1 MTKIKKCLPRVIV
14 GVLLI
19 GITAVMLNRCAGEE
33 TAAKTYRSVSG
44 GEFATQLLA
53 ENSEYQL
60 NWDNESKAVI
70 YKNTQTGDYW
80 SDILYDSFLDGNIT
94 ANGSSPVSITVTNT
108 KTLKWETVSS
118 YSEMQENGNILCKK
132 IDNGIRVT
140 YFFEKYK
147 IAVPVDY
154 TLREDSVLVS
164 VDTSKI
170 LEDGEEY
177 KIVSVM
183 LTPCFCSVANDA
195 ENGSLFVPVGS
206 GAVMFTAEA
215 PEGTRKYSGEIY
227 GADAARQV
235 PKDLVDDEA
244 IRLPVFGAYGG
255 GKGIMGIIEEG
266 AGSAVIEAQAGNE
279 RLGYSNI
286 GATFYM
292 RGYDE
297 FYYTFH
303 GKDKGITQRVN
314 EKISGQKFSLAY
326 YPLLDDDADYNGIA
340 EKYRDYLSEKGNLE
354 KTEVTAG
361 AYSVT
366 FLGGTTVT
374 NSFFGIPTEK
384 TVALTTFSEAQ
395 SVLQELEEK
404 NGIFPVVRM
413 SGYGDRGIMPGTVGG
428 GKKYPSIYG
437 TDKELKDLLE
447 YEKKSLLFMDSEIVQ
462 FSKSSAGFFKS
473 FDTAQTAIN
482 YKAEHFPVSPIRVM
496 DESNPYYIISR
507 QKLFKAAELV
517 LSKAEKYGNQ
527 GICFSSLGSVAF
539 SDYSDEK
546 YINRNH
552 MEEDVSSILSD
563 VKKDGKT
570 AAVAAANDYAACAA
584 DILFDTPD
592 SNGSYTVFDMEIPFY
607 QMVFHSYKPMYTQ
620 AVNLSENSELM
631 VAKAAA
637 FGMGLG
643 YTLSYRYEDRS
654 DELDLYKLYGTVYKD
669 NTDNIYDALVKK
681 QFAEIYEKTC
691 DARIVRYELLSNG
704 VSKTEFSNGLTL
716 YANQQNVGADSP
728 AGALAPYEF
737 RITG

>member
-1 MTKIKKCLPRVIV
+1 MEKNKKEKIKLAVTLAIIIV
-14 GVLLI
+14 AF
-19 GITAVMLNRCAGEE
+19 GIAITIMLKYNQEGEQNMPFNLSE
-33 TAAKTYRSVSG
+33 IIVVSSAEGKTKEENPNNYKWNLNIIQYNDIYIQI
-44 GEFATQLLA
+44 TK
-53 ENSEYQL
+53 NSEY
-60 NWDNESKAVI
+60 
-70 YKNTQTGDYW
+70 
-80 SDILYDSFLDGNIT
+80 
-94 ANGSSPVSITVTNT
+94 
-108 KTLKWETVSS
+108 
-118 YSEMQENGNILCKK
+118 
-132 IDNGIRVT
+132 
-140 YFFEKYK
+140 
-147 IAVPVDY
+147 
-154 TLREDSVLVS
+154 
-164 VDTSKI
+164 
-170 LEDGEEY
+170 
-177 KIVSVM
+177 
-183 LTPCFCSVANDA
+183 
-195 ENGSLFVPVGS
+195 
-206 GAVMFTAEA
+206 
-215 PEGTRKYSGEIY
+215 
-227 GADAARQV
+227 
-235 PKDLVDDEA
+235 
-244 IRLPVFGAYGG
+244 
-255 GKGIMGIIEEG
+255 
-266 AGSAVIEAQAGNE
+266 
-279 RLGYSNI
+279 
-286 GATFYM
+286 
-292 RGYDE
+292 
-297 FYYTFH
+297 
-303 GKDKGITQRVN
+303 
-314 EKISGQKFSLAY
+314 
-326 YPLLDDDADYNGIA
+326 
-340 EKYRDYLSEKGNLE
+340 
-354 KTEVTAG
+354 
-361 AYSVT
+361 
-366 FLGGTTVT
+366 
-374 NSFFGIPTEK
+374 
-384 TVALTTFSEAQ
+384 
-395 SVLQELEEK
+395 EK
-404 NGIFPVVRM
+404 N
-413 SGYGDRGIMPGTVGG
+413 
-428 GKKYPSIYG
+428 
-437 TDKELKDLLE
+437 
-447 YEKKSLLFMDSEIVQ
+447 SLLFMDSEIVQ

-691 DARIVRYELLSNG
+691 DARIVCYELLSNG